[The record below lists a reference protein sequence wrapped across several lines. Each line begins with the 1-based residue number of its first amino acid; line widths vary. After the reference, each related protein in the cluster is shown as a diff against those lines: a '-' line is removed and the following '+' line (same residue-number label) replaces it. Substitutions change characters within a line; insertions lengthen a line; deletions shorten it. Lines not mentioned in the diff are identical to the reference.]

1 MVFISLEVSSSLS
14 RAPAAGPDA
23 EDRQA
28 KYTSPK
34 RASGRLG
41 AAGAKRGDE
50 VRAAVKRERPPV
62 LKVILTW
69 TMFPVVS
76 PGQAV
81 ISGLRAASGS
91 RGGVSF
97 LGYDSRGPSVVSPG
111 QGCAPARCGL
121 ELKDQVL
128 A

>member
-1 MVFISLEVSSSLS
+1 VVFISLEVSSSLS

-62 LKVILTW
+62 LKVILSVCCVNLTKQG
-69 TMFPVVS
+69 P
-76 PGQAV
+76 P
-81 ISGLRAASGS
+81 ASGS